1 LKIRLYL
8 DEDAMAAAVTAGLRL
23 RGIDVLTT
31 LEAGLLNQADEDQL
45 AFAASL
51 SRVLYSFNIP
61 DFLRIHSIWSAKGRN
76 HTGIVL
82 AQQRLSRLAEA
93 VPGES
98 MKNRVEFLSRW

>member
-51 SRVLYSFNIP
+51 SRVRYSFNLP
-61 DFLRIHSIWSAKGRN
+61 DFLRSTPDGP
-76 HTGIVL
+76 L
-82 AQQRLSRLAEA
+82 
-93 VPGES
+93 
-98 MKNRVEFLSRW
+98 